1 MWYSENIKHSPTVC
15 SGYDYRKWGRRGM
28 KRAKTV
34 LICSGLVTLAVTIMW
49 AVAFSTNV
57 VGGGAA
63 IAGVGVLA
71 ALYIAVMLSGR
82 NKRSREACTNTFLG
96 LFAALSISGI
106 LSMLIFF
113 PDGDYKNYG
122 MAGVYLFAATFVV
135 PMVVSGIVVVN
146 VNKMRTK

>member
-1 MWYSENIKHSPTVC
+1 
-15 SGYDYRKWGRRGM
+15 M

-34 LICSGLVTLAVTIMW
+34 LICSGLVTLAVTIIW

-106 LSMLIFF
+106 LSILIFF